1 MELVLRL
8 EKMTSETKNQTQEDP
23 ENEDQAAS
31 AKKKPMLVGVVV
43 TAVMLGGAAG
53 GLVIGPRVVGV
64 VSGQEQS
71 ETAESSHGAHDE
83 VTGKFLELENL
94 IVNTAGSWGERF
106 LMVTVAFE
114 VPDDISLNL
123 LHEREIQVRDVVSA
137 TLGARTLESLAAP
150 GARESI
156 KQELSEVVAPFAGT
170 AEWVRVYLPR
180 FVIQ

>member
-1 MELVLRL
+1 
-8 EKMTSETKNQTQEDP
+8 MTSKEKSSTQKGTEK
-23 ENEDQAAS
+23 ENEAAS
-31 AKKKPMLVGVVV
+31 GKKKPMLVGVVV

-64 VSGQEQS
+64 VSGQEHS
-71 ETAESSHGAHDE
+71 EPAEPSHGEHDE

-94 IVNTAGSWGERF
+94 IVNTAGSRGERF

-114 VPDDISLNL
+114 VPDDVSLNL

-137 TLGARTLESLAAP
+137 TLGARTLESLAEP

-156 KQELSEVVAPFAGT
+156 KQELSEVIAPFAGT